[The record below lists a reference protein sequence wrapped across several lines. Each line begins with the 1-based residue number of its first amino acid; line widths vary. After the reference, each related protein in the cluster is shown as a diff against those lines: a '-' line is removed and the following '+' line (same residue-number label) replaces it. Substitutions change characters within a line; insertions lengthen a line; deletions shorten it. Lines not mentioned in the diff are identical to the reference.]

1 MGDGGRGE
9 GAAGGLYRTGEEAGG
24 LGLEE
29 RRESEGLRII
39 HLLPSGKILRD
50 GENRK
55 RGSWNAYDKAGGGLL
70 GLKETNNN
78 GAVGRWEREVGE
90 LPPHREEQ
98 SIYKDVL
105 MKPTVLYS
113 WFFFF
118 LNTKLIE

>member
-29 RRESEGLRII
+29 RRESEDLRII
-39 HLLPSGKILRD
+39 HQLPSGKILRD

-90 LPPHREEQ
+90 LPPPPGRTKHLQRCPNETQ
-98 SIYKDVL
+98 CFVFL
-105 MKPTVLYS
+105 VH
-113 WFFFF
+113 FFF
-118 LNTKLIE
+118 KHKVD